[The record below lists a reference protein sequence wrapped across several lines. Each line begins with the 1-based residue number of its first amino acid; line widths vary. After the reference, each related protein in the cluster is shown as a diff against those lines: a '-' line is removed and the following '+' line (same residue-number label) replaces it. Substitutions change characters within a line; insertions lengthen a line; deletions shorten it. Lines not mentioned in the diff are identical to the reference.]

1 MATGKSA
8 PQGGAPAA
16 LSVGLVLGFYLAMGG
31 AAVVWRLLAD
41 GVLPWAEAPGE
52 PVPPIL
58 WRVAA
63 GLAAGGALVA
73 ASRAWT
79 ARSAA
84 GRALAAE
91 LARVLGPLSPGRALA
106 FALAS
111 GLAEEA
117 LFRGALQPQV
127 GALAATVIFGAA
139 HFVPA
144 PRLRV
149 WSLFALLAGA
159 VFAALFAW
167 TGDLLAPALAHVMV
181 NALNLRWLGS
191 AEGQRS
197 VVAPGA

>member
-8 PQGGAPAA
+8 PQGGAREG
-16 LSVGLVLGFYLAMGG
+16 LSARLVLGFYGGMGAV
-31 AAVVWRLLAD
+31 AAAWRLAVD
-41 GVLPWAEAPGE
+41 GVLPWAEAPGA
-52 PVPPIL
+52 PVLPIH
-58 WRVAA
+58 WRIAA
-63 GLAAGGALVA
+63 GLAAGAALVA
-73 ASRAWT
+73 LSRAWT

-91 LARVLGPLSPGRALA
+91 LARVLGPLSAGRALA

-127 GALAATVIFGAA
+127 GAVAATLVFAAA

-149 WSLFALLAGA
+149 WSLFALVAGA

-167 TGDLLAPALAHVMV
+167 TGDLLAPALAHGLV

-191 AEGQRS
+191 AEGQQS
-197 VVAPGA
+197 AS

>member
-1 MATGKSA
+1 MATGKSV
-8 PQGGAPAA
+8 PQGGAREG
-16 LSVGLVLGFYLAMGG
+16 LSARLVLGFYAAMGG
-31 AAVVWRLLAD
+31 IALIWRLGAD

-52 PVPPIL
+52 AVLPIP
-58 WRVAA
+58 WRIAA
-63 GLAAGGALVA
+63 GLGAGAALVA
-73 ASRAWT
+73 VSRFWT

-91 LARVLGPLSPGRALA
+91 LARVLGPLSARRAAA

-127 GALAATVIFGAA
+127 GALAATLLFAAA

-144 PRLRV
+144 PKLRI

-167 TGDLLAPALAHVMV
+167 TGDLLAPALAHALV
-181 NALNLRWLGS
+181 NAVNLRWLGS
-191 AEGQRS
+191 PEGQRE
-197 VVAPGA
+197 VAPG

>member
-8 PQGGAPAA
+8 PQGGTREA
-16 LSVGLVLGFYLAMGG
+16 LPPRLVLGFYALMAA
-31 AAVVWRLLAD
+31 AAVVWRLAAE

-52 PVPPIL
+52 SVLPIH
-58 WRVAA
+58 WRIAA
-63 GLAAGGALVA
+63 GLGGGAALVA
-73 ASRAWT
+73 ASRFWT
-79 ARSAA
+79 ARSEA

-91 LARVLGPLSPGRALA
+91 LARVLGPLGPGRALS

-111 GLAEEA
+111 GVAEEA
-117 LFRGALQPQV
+117 LFRGALQTQV
-127 GALAATVIFGAA
+127 GALAATLIFAAA

-144 PRLRV
+144 PRLRI

-167 TGDLLAPALAHVMV
+167 TGDLLAPALAHVLV

-191 AEGQRS
+191 PEGQAS
-197 VVAPGA
+197 VRLS

>member
-8 PQGGAPAA
+8 PQGGGRQA
-16 LSVGLVLGFYLAMGG
+16 LSARLVLGFYAAMGG
-31 AAVVWRLLAD
+31 GAVVWRLAAD
-41 GVLPWAEAPGE
+41 SVLPWAEAPGE
-52 PVPPIL
+52 PVLPIH
-58 WRVAA
+58 WRIGA
-63 GLAAGGALVA
+63 GLAAGAALVA
-73 ASRAWT
+73 VSRAWT
-79 ARSAA
+79 ARSEA

-91 LARVLGPLSPGRALA
+91 LARVLGPLSPGRAFA

-127 GALAATVIFGAA
+127 GALPATLVFAAA

-144 PRLRV
+144 PRLRI

-159 VFAALFAW
+159 AFAALFAW
-167 TGDLLAPALAHVMV
+167 TGDLLAPALAHVLV

-191 AEGQRS
+191 PEGQAS
-197 VVAPGA
+197 VAA